1 MEKFF
6 TRLSQTIADL
16 AGTSYAFAAAL
27 GFIVLWA
34 CSGPIFGFSDTW
46 QLVINTATTIITFLM
61 VFLIQNSQNRDS
73 TAVEAKLDEVIRC
86 VKGAR
91 SQLIGIE
98 HLTESEVE
106 AIRSAIE
113 DENGNEPVNVNVEEL
128 LRNATLRA
136 KQQSTK

>member
-1 MEKFF
+1 
-6 TRLSQTIADL
+6 
-16 AGTSYAFAAAL
+16 
-27 GFIVLWA
+27 
-34 CSGPIFGFSDTW
+34 
-46 QLVINTATTIITFLM
+46 M

-136 KQQSTK
+136 KQQRPK